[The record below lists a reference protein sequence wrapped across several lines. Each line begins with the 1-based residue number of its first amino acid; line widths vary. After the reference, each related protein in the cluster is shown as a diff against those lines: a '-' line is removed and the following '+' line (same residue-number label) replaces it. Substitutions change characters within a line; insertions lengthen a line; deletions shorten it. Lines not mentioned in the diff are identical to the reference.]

1 MARRIADL
9 LIKIGADSYEFQQK
23 ANQVE
28 KGLGQLEKKLTSIGK
43 SLSLKVTAPLTA
55 LGVVALQN
63 ADTQAKAETKVA
75 TALKSTGNQVGYNLD
90 QLKAYASELQS
101 KTIFGDETILNDVTT
116 RLLAFTNITG
126 DNFKRTQQMALDMST
141 ALEMDLGSAATML
154 GKALDDPIGKMSALS
169 RAGINFTD
177 EQKAMVKQLVETGD
191 TAKAQS
197 IMLDALEQKFGGQA
211 EAAAKV
217 GMGAL
222 KQLRNSWGDF
232 LEQIGNTL
240 TPFINKIAAFLQRI
254 VGMLQGM
261 SPTMQKVVV
270 VIGGIAAAIG
280 PLLIGISG
288 VIKLIPMLSA
298 GFSALLSPV
307 GIITA
312 AVLALAA
319 AFAYAKIKKQE
330 LINETA
336 ENSSL
341 EDLESQLADVRQQKE
356 DVKENTVKWRFVP
369 NFGGR
374 IAGGTMLKTYDLG
387 AYGKLQKQEELL
399 TAAIEVKNKKIQEE
413 QKIRAD
419 ANRMQEEAIE
429 QTKKMMEGIQTQ
441 NFTVETAT
449 GLIGTLQQQISEL
462 EKKKLVAQSPDE
474 LATIN
479 SQLETM
485 RENLSYL
492 QNITPE
498 KAARMRNR
506 GSEPKLAP
514 ITSAAIQMPQLEY
527 KMPDIQPVISKYQQQ
542 AREIFQTVRD
552 GIFGWADQTSEHLQ
566 NNFKGVY
573 DAVQNYTQS
582 LVDRGWK
589 FSEALDYVS
598 NQVATT
604 MKNFDQ
610 QVSQFLADSITA
622 AAEAIGQMLAGDLGF
637 GGLMTAI
644 LKQFASFLKNI
655 GSQLIEF
662 GVMVVA
668 FKSALKSVLAN
679 PWVAIGVG
687 AAMVAAAA
695 LMTALINKNAQ
706 KQVPAL
712 AGGGLAYGK
721 TYALVGDNANAGVD
735 PEVIAPLSRLQQM
748 LPAAGAPQNVNITL
762 GGELVAKG
770 RDLVYVLGKENFKT
784 AILGG

>member
-1 MARRIADL
+1 MSRRIADL

-28 KGLGQLEKKLTSIGK
+28 KGLGQLEKKLSSIGK

-63 ADTQAKAETKVA
+63 ADQQAKAETKVA

-126 DNFKRTQQMALDMST
+126 DNFKRTQQIVLDMST

-177 EQKAMVKQLVETGD
+177 EQKTMVKQLVETGE
-191 TAKAQS
+191 TAKAQT
-197 IMLDALEQKFGGQA
+197 IILDALEQKFGGQA

-222 KQLRNSWGDF
+222 KQLKNSWGDF
-232 LEQIGNTL
+232 LEQIGQTM
-240 TPFINKIAAFLQRI
+240 TPFINRIAAFLQRI
-254 VGMLQGM
+254 VTLLQGM
-261 SPTMQKVVV
+261 SPTMRKVLV
-270 VIGGIAAAIG
+270 VIAGVAAALG
-280 PLLIGISG
+280 PVMVGISG
-288 VIKLIPMLSA
+288 IIKLIPALSA
-298 GFSALLSPV
+298 GFTALLSPV

-341 EDLESQLADVRQQKE
+341 EELQSQLADVRGQME
-356 DVKENTVKWRFVP
+356 DVKNNTVKWRFIP
-369 NFGGR
+369 NYGGL
-374 IAGGTMLKTYDLG
+374 IAGGTVQKTYDLG
-387 AYGKLQKQEELL
+387 AYGKLRRQEELL
-399 TAAIEVKNKKIQEE
+399 SAAIEVKNKKLAEEAKIQ
-413 QKIRAD
+413 AD
-419 ANRMQEEAIE
+419 ATRMQEEAVE
-429 QTKKMMEGIQTQ
+429 QTRKMMEELQTQ

-449 GLIGTLQQQISEL
+449 GLIGTLQQQISDL
-462 EKKKLVAQSPDE
+462 EKKKLVAQTPEEIAD
-474 LATIN
+474 IN
-479 SQLETM
+479 SELSKL
-485 RENLSYL
+485 RENLEFM

-498 KAARMRNR
+498 QLVRMQNR
-506 GSEPKLAP
+506 GKEPKLEP
-514 ITSAAIQMPQLEY
+514 IKPLALAMPQLEY
-527 KMPDIQPVISKYQQQ
+527 KMPDIKPVISKYQQQ
-542 AREIFQTVRD
+542 AQEIFQTVRN
-552 GIFGWADQTSEHLQ
+552 GIFNWADSTSEHLQ
-566 NNFKGVY
+566 NNFKGIY
-573 DAVQNYTQS
+573 DSVQNYTQA

-598 NQVATT
+598 NQVAST
-604 MKNFDQ
+604 MKSFDQ
-610 QVSQFLADSITA
+610 QVSQFLAESITA

-655 GSQLIEF
+655 GAQLIEF
-662 GVMVVA
+662 GVMIVA

-706 KQVPAL
+706 KSVPAL

-721 TYALVGDNANAGVD
+721 TYAVIGDNANAAVD

-748 LPAAGAPQNVNITL
+748 LPASGGSQNLNITL
-762 GGELVAKG
+762 GGELTAKG

-784 AILGG
+784 SVLGG

>member
-1 MARRIADL
+1 
-9 LIKIGADSYEFQQK
+9 
-23 ANQVE
+23 
-28 KGLGQLEKKLTSIGK
+28 
-43 SLSLKVTAPLTA
+43 
-55 LGVVALQN
+55 
-63 ADTQAKAETKVA
+63 
-75 TALKSTGNQVGYNLD
+75 
-90 QLKAYASELQS
+90 
-101 KTIFGDETILNDVTT
+101 
-116 RLLAFTNITG
+116 
-126 DNFKRTQQMALDMST
+126 
-141 ALEMDLGSAATML
+141 MDLGSAATML

-177 EQKAMVKQLVETGD
+177 EQKTMVKQLVETGE
-191 TAKAQS
+191 TAKAQT
-197 IMLDALEQKFGGQA
+197 IILDALEQKFGGQA

-222 KQLRNSWGDF
+222 KQLKNSWGDF
-232 LEQIGNTL
+232 LEQIGQTM
-240 TPFINKIAAFLQRI
+240 TPFINRIAAFLQRI
-254 VGMLQGM
+254 VTLLQGM
-261 SPTMQKVVV
+261 SPTMRKVLV
-270 VIGGIAAAIG
+270 VIAGVAAALG
-280 PLLIGISG
+280 PVMVGISG
-288 VIKLIPMLSA
+288 IIKLIPALSA
-298 GFSALLSPV
+298 GFTALLSPV

-341 EDLESQLADVRQQKE
+341 EELQSQLADVRGQME
-356 DVKENTVKWRFVP
+356 DVKTNTVKWRFIP
-369 NFGGR
+369 NYGGL
-374 IAGGTMLKTYDLG
+374 IAGGTLQKTYDLG
-387 AYGKLQKQEELL
+387 AYGKLRRQEELL
-399 TAAIEVKNKKIQEE
+399 SAAIDVKNKKLAEEAKIQ
-413 QKIRAD
+413 AD
-419 ANRMQEEAIE
+419 ATRMQEEAVE
-429 QTKKMMEGIQTQ
+429 QTRKMMEELQTQ

-462 EKKKLVAQSPDE
+462 EKKKLVAQTPEEIAD
-474 LATIN
+474 IN
-479 SQLETM
+479 SELSKL
-485 RENLSYL
+485 RENLEFM

-498 KAARMRNR
+498 QLVRMQNR
-506 GSEPKLAP
+506 GKEPKLEP
-514 ITSAAIQMPQLEY
+514 IKPLALAMPQLEY
-527 KMPDIQPVISKYQQQ
+527 KMPDIKPVISKYQQQ
-542 AREIFQTVRD
+542 AQEIFQTVRN
-552 GIFGWADQTSEHLQ
+552 GIFNWADSTSEHLQ
-566 NNFKGVY
+566 ENFKGIY
-573 DAVQNYTQS
+573 DSVQNYTQA

-598 NQVATT
+598 NQVAST
-604 MKNFDQ
+604 MKSFDQ
-610 QVSQFLADSITA
+610 QVSQFLAESITA

-655 GSQLIEF
+655 GAQLIEF
-662 GVMVVA
+662 GVMIVA

-706 KQVPAL
+706 KSVPAL

-721 TYALVGDNANAGVD
+721 TYAVIGDNANAAVD

-748 LPAAGAPQNVNITL
+748 LPASGGAQNVKITL

-784 AILGG
+784 TVLGG

>member
-1 MARRIADL
+1 MSRRIADL

-28 KGLGQLEKKLTSIGK
+28 KGLGQLEKKLSSIGK
-43 SLSLKVTAPLTA
+43 SLSLRVTAPLTA

-63 ADTQAKAETKVA
+63 ADQQARAETKVA

-101 KTIFGDETILNDVTT
+101 KTIFGDETILYDVTT

-126 DNFKRTQQMALDMST
+126 DNFKRTQQIVLDMST

-177 EQKAMVKQLVETGD
+177 EQKTMVKQLVETGE
-191 TAKAQS
+191 TAKAQT
-197 IMLDALEQKFGGQA
+197 IILDALEQKFGGQA

-222 KQLRNSWGDF
+222 KQLKNSWGDF
-232 LEQIGNTL
+232 LEQIGQTM
-240 TPFINKIAAFLQRI
+240 TPFINRIAAFLQRI
-254 VGMLQGM
+254 VTLLQGM
-261 SPTMQKVVV
+261 SPTMRKVLV
-270 VIGGIAAAIG
+270 VIAGVAAALG
-280 PLLIGISG
+280 PVMVGISG
-288 VIKLIPMLSA
+288 IIKLIPALSA
-298 GFSALLSPV
+298 GFTALLSPV

-341 EDLESQLADVRQQKE
+341 EELQSQLADVRGQME
-356 DVKENTVKWRFVP
+356 DVKTNTVKWRFIP
-369 NFGGR
+369 NYGGL
-374 IAGGTMLKTYDLG
+374 IAGGTLQKTYDLG
-387 AYGKLQKQEELL
+387 AYGKLRRQEELL
-399 TAAIEVKNKKIQEE
+399 SAAIDVKNKKLAEEAKIQ
-413 QKIRAD
+413 AD
-419 ANRMQEEAIE
+419 ATRMQEEAVE
-429 QTKKMMEGIQTQ
+429 QTRKMMEELQTQ

-462 EKKKLVAQSPDE
+462 EKKKLVAQTPEEIAD
-474 LATIN
+474 IN
-479 SQLETM
+479 SELSKL
-485 RENLSYL
+485 RENLEFM

-498 KAARMRNR
+498 QLVRMQNR
-506 GSEPKLAP
+506 GKEPKLEP
-514 ITSAAIQMPQLEY
+514 IKPLALAMPQLEY
-527 KMPDIQPVISKYQQQ
+527 KMPDIKPVISKYQQQ
-542 AREIFQTVRD
+542 AQEIFQTVRN
-552 GIFGWADQTSEHLQ
+552 GIFNWADSTSEHLQ
-566 NNFKGVY
+566 ENFKGIY
-573 DAVQNYTQS
+573 DSVQNYTQA

-598 NQVATT
+598 NQVAST
-604 MKNFDQ
+604 MKSFDQ
-610 QVSQFLADSITA
+610 QVSQFLAESITA

-655 GSQLIEF
+655 GAQLIEF
-662 GVMVVA
+662 GVMIVA

-706 KQVPAL
+706 KSVPAL

-721 TYALVGDNANAGVD
+721 TYAVIGDNANAAVD

-748 LPAAGAPQNVNITL
+748 LPASGGAQNVKITL

-784 AILGG
+784 TVLGG

>member
-28 KGLGQLEKKLTSIGK
+28 KGLGQLEKKLSSIGK
-43 SLSLKVTAPLTA
+43 SLSLKVTAPLAA
-55 LGVVALQN
+55 LGTIALAN

-126 DNFKRTQQMALDMST
+126 DNFKRTQQVVLDMST

-177 EQKAMVKQLVETGD
+177 EQKTMVKQLVETGE
-191 TAKAQS
+191 TAKAQTV
-197 IMLDALEQKFGGQA
+197 ILDALEQKFGGQA

-222 KQLRNSWGDF
+222 KQLKNSWGDF
-232 LEQIGNTL
+232 LEQIGQTM
-240 TPFINKIAAFLQRI
+240 TPFINRIAAFLQRI
-254 VGMLQGM
+254 VTLLQGM
-261 SPTMQKVVV
+261 SPTMRKVLV
-270 VIGGIAAAIG
+270 VIAGVAAALG
-280 PLLIGISG
+280 PVMVGISG
-288 VIKLIPMLSA
+288 IIKLIPALSA
-298 GFSALLSPV
+298 GFTALLSPV

-336 ENSSL
+336 EGSSMEEL
-341 EDLESQLADVRQQKE
+341 QTQLADVRRQME
-356 DVKENTVKWRFVP
+356 DVKTNTVKWRFIP
-369 NFGGR
+369 NYGGL
-374 IAGGTMLKTYDLG
+374 IAGGTMQKTYDLG
-387 AYGKLQKQEELL
+387 AYGKLRRQEELL
-399 TAAIEVKNKKIQEE
+399 TAAIEVKNKKLQEE
-413 QKIRAD
+413 AQIQAD
-419 ANRMQEEAIE
+419 ATRMQEEAVR
-429 QTKKMMEGIQTQ
+429 QTRKMMEELQTQ

-449 GLIGTLQQQISEL
+449 GLIGTLQQQISDL
-462 EKKKLVAQSPDE
+462 EKKKLVAQTPEE

-479 SQLETM
+479 AQLVEM
-485 RENLSYL
+485 RDNLNFL
-492 QNITPE
+492 QNLTPE
-498 KAARMRNR
+498 QLTRIQTR
-506 GSEPKLAP
+506 GQQEKLTAP
-514 ITSAAIQMPQLEY
+514 AVTIPMPQLEY
-527 KMPDIQPVISKYQQQ
+527 KMPDIKPVISKYQQQ
-542 AREIFQTVRD
+542 AQEIFQTVRN
-552 GIFGWADQTSEHLQ
+552 GIFNWADSTSEHLQ
-566 NNFKGVY
+566 NNFKGIY
-573 DAVQNYTQS
+573 DSVQNYTQA

-598 NQVATT
+598 NQVAST
-604 MKNFDQ
+604 MKSFDQ
-610 QVSQFLADSITA
+610 QVSQFLAESITA

-655 GSQLIEF
+655 GAQLIEF
-662 GVMVVA
+662 GVMIVA

-706 KQVPAL
+706 KSVPAL

-721 TYALVGDNANAGVD
+721 TYAVIGDNANAAVD

-748 LPAAGAPQNVNITL
+748 LPASGGAQNVNITL

-784 AILGG
+784 TVLGG

>member
-1 MARRIADL
+1 MSRRIADL

-23 ANQVE
+23 ATQVE
-28 KGLGQLEKKLTSIGK
+28 KGLGQLEKKLSSIGK

-63 ADTQAKAETKVA
+63 ADQQAKAETKVA

-126 DNFKRTQQMALDMST
+126 DNFKRTQQIVLDMST

-177 EQKAMVKQLVETGD
+177 EQKTMVKQLVETGE
-191 TAKAQS
+191 TAKAQTV
-197 IMLDALEQKFGGQA
+197 ILDALEQKFGGQA

-222 KQLRNSWGDF
+222 KQLKNSWGDF
-232 LEQIGNTL
+232 LEQIGQTM
-240 TPFINKIAAFLQRI
+240 TPFINRIAGFLQRI
-254 VGMLQGM
+254 VTLLQGM
-261 SPTMQKVVV
+261 SPTMRKVLV
-270 VIGGIAAAIG
+270 VIAGVAAALG
-280 PLLIGISG
+280 PVMVGISG
-288 VIKLIPMLSA
+288 IIKLIPALSA
-298 GFSALLSPV
+298 GFTALLSPV

-341 EDLESQLADVRQQKE
+341 EELQSQLADVRGQME
-356 DVKENTVKWRFVP
+356 DVKNNTVKWRFIP
-369 NFGGR
+369 NYGGL
-374 IAGGTMLKTYDLG
+374 IAGGTLQKTYDLG
-387 AYGKLQKQEELL
+387 AYGKLRRQEELL
-399 TAAIEVKNKKIQEE
+399 TAAIDVKNKKLAEEAKIQ
-413 QKIRAD
+413 AD
-419 ANRMQEEAIE
+419 ATRMQEEAVE
-429 QTKKMMEGIQTQ
+429 QTRKMMEELQTQ
-441 NFTVETAT
+441 NFTVEKAT
-449 GLIGTLQQQISEL
+449 GLIGTLQQQISDL
-462 EKKKLVAQSPDE
+462 EKKKLVAQTPEEIAD
-474 LATIN
+474 IN
-479 SQLETM
+479 SELTKL
-485 RENLSYL
+485 RENLEFM

-498 KAARMRNR
+498 QLVRMQNR
-506 GSEPKLAP
+506 GKEPKLEP
-514 ITSAAIQMPQLEY
+514 IKPMTLAMPQLEY
-527 KMPDIQPVISKYQQQ
+527 KMPDIKPVISKYQQQ
-542 AREIFQTVRD
+542 AQEIFQTVRN
-552 GIFGWADQTSEHLQ
+552 GIFDWADSTSEHLQ
-566 NNFKGVY
+566 NNFKGIY
-573 DAVQNYTQS
+573 DSVQNYTQS

-589 FSEALDYVS
+589 FSEALEYVS
-598 NQVATT
+598 NQVAST
-604 MKNFDQ
+604 MKSFDQ
-610 QVSQFLADSITA
+610 QVSQFLAESITA

-637 GGLMTAI
+637 GGLMQAI

-655 GSQLIEF
+655 GAQLIEF
-662 GVMVVA
+662 GVMIVA

-706 KQVPAL
+706 KSVPAL

-721 TYALVGDNANAGVD
+721 TYAVIGDNANASVD

-748 LPAAGAPQNVNITL
+748 LPAAGAAQNVNITL

-784 AILGG
+784 AVLGG

>member
-1 MARRIADL
+1 MSRRIADL

-28 KGLGQLEKKLTSIGK
+28 KGLGQLEKKLSSIGK

-126 DNFKRTQQMALDMST
+126 ENFKRTQQIVLDMST

-177 EQKAMVKQLVETGD
+177 EQKTMVKQLVETGE
-191 TAKAQS
+191 TAKAQT
-197 IMLDALEQKFGGQA
+197 IILDALEQKFGGQA

-222 KQLRNSWGDF
+222 KQLKNSWGDF
-232 LEQIGNTL
+232 LEQIGQTM
-240 TPFINKIAAFLQRI
+240 TPFINRIAGFLQRI
-254 VGMLQGM
+254 VTLLQGM
-261 SPTMQKVVV
+261 SPTMRKVLV
-270 VIGGIAAAIG
+270 VIAGVAAALG
-280 PLLIGISG
+280 PVMVGISG
-288 VIKLIPMLSA
+288 IIKLIPALSA
-298 GFSALLSPV
+298 GFTALLSPV

-341 EDLESQLADVRQQKE
+341 EELQSQLADVRSQME
-356 DVKENTVKWRFVP
+356 DVKTNTVKWRFIP
-369 NFGGR
+369 NYGGL
-374 IAGGTMLKTYDLG
+374 IAGGTLQKTYDLG
-387 AYGKLQKQEELL
+387 AYGKLRRQEELL
-399 TAAIEVKNKKIQEE
+399 AAAIEVKNKKLAEEAKIQ
-413 QKIRAD
+413 AD
-419 ANRMQEEAIE
+419 ATRMQEEAVE
-429 QTKKMMEGIQTQ
+429 QTRKMMEELQMQ

-449 GLIGTLQQQISEL
+449 GLIGTLQQQISDL
-462 EKKKLVAQSPDE
+462 EKKKLVAQTPEEIAD
-474 LATIN
+474 IN
-479 SQLETM
+479 SELTKL
-485 RENLSYL
+485 RENLEFM

-498 KAARMRNR
+498 QLVRMQNR
-506 GSEPKLAP
+506 GKEPKLEP
-514 ITSAAIQMPQLEY
+514 IKPLALAMPQLEY
-527 KMPDIQPVISKYQQQ
+527 KMPDIKPVISKYQQQ
-542 AREIFQTVRD
+542 AQEIFQTVRN
-552 GIFGWADQTSEHLQ
+552 GIFNWADSTSEHLQ
-566 NNFKGVY
+566 NNFKGIY
-573 DAVQNYTQS
+573 DSVQNYTQA

-598 NQVATT
+598 NQVAST
-604 MKNFDQ
+604 MKSFDQ
-610 QVSQFLADSITA
+610 QVSQFLAESITA

-655 GSQLIEF
+655 GAQLIEF
-662 GVMVVA
+662 GVMIVA

-706 KQVPAL
+706 KSVPAL

-721 TYALVGDNANAGVD
+721 TYAVIGDNANAAVD

-748 LPAAGAPQNVNITL
+748 LPASGGAQNVNITL

-784 AILGG
+784 SVLGG

>member
-1 MARRIADL
+1 MSRRIADL

-28 KGLGQLEKKLTSIGK
+28 KGLGQLEKKLSSIGK

-63 ADTQAKAETKVA
+63 ADQQAKAETKVA

-126 DNFKRTQQMALDMST
+126 DNFKRTQQIVLDMST

-177 EQKAMVKQLVETGD
+177 EQKTMVKQLVETGE
-191 TAKAQS
+191 TAKAQT
-197 IMLDALEQKFGGQA
+197 IILDALEQKFGGQA

-222 KQLRNSWGDF
+222 KQLKNSWGDF
-232 LEQIGNTL
+232 LEQIGQTM
-240 TPFINKIAAFLQRI
+240 TPFINRIAAFLQRI
-254 VGMLQGM
+254 VTLLQGM
-261 SPTMQKVVV
+261 SPTMRKVLV
-270 VIGGIAAAIG
+270 VIAGVAAALG
-280 PLLIGISG
+280 PVMVGISG
-288 VIKLIPMLSA
+288 IIKLIPALSA
-298 GFSALLSPV
+298 GFTALLSPV

-341 EDLESQLADVRQQKE
+341 EELQSQLADVRGQME
-356 DVKENTVKWRFVP
+356 DVKTNTVKWRFIP
-369 NFGGR
+369 NYGGL
-374 IAGGTMLKTYDLG
+374 IAGGTVQKTYDLG
-387 AYGKLQKQEELL
+387 AYGKLRRQEELL
-399 TAAIEVKNKKIQEE
+399 SAAIEVKNKKLAEEAKIQ
-413 QKIRAD
+413 AD
-419 ANRMQEEAIE
+419 ATRMQEEAVE
-429 QTKKMMEGIQTQ
+429 QTRKMMEELQTQ
-441 NFTVETAT
+441 NFTVEKAT
-449 GLIGTLQQQISEL
+449 GLIGTLQQQISDL
-462 EKKKLVAQSPDE
+462 EKKKLVAQTPEEIAD
-474 LATIN
+474 IN
-479 SQLETM
+479 SELTKL
-485 RENLSYL
+485 RENLEFM

-498 KAARMRNR
+498 QLVRMQNR
-506 GSEPKLAP
+506 GKEPKLEP
-514 ITSAAIQMPQLEY
+514 IKPLALAMPQLEY
-527 KMPDIQPVISKYQQQ
+527 KMPDIKPVISKYQQQ
-542 AREIFQTVRD
+542 AQEIFQTVRN
-552 GIFGWADQTSEHLQ
+552 GIFNWADSTSEHLQ
-566 NNFKGVY
+566 NNFKGIY
-573 DAVQNYTQS
+573 DSVQNYTQA

-598 NQVATT
+598 NQVAST
-604 MKNFDQ
+604 MKSFDQ
-610 QVSQFLADSITA
+610 QVSQFLAESITA

-655 GSQLIEF
+655 GAQLIEF
-662 GVMVVA
+662 GVMIVA

-706 KQVPAL
+706 KSVPAL

-721 TYALVGDNANAGVD
+721 TYAVIGDNANAAVD

-748 LPAAGAPQNVNITL
+748 LPASGGAQNVNITL

-784 AILGG
+784 TVLGG

>member
-63 ADTQAKAETKVA
+63 ADTQARAETKVA

-222 KQLRNSWGDF
+222 KQLKNSWGDF

-341 EDLESQLADVRQQKE
+341 EDLQSQLADVRQQKE

-374 IAGGTMLKTYDLG
+374 IAGGTMHKTYDLG

-498 KAARMRNR
+498 QAARMRNR

>member
-63 ADTQAKAETKVA
+63 ADTQARAETKVA

-177 EQKAMVKQLVETGD
+177 EQKTMVKQLVETGE
-191 TAKAQS
+191 TAKAQT
-197 IMLDALEQKFGGQA
+197 IILDALEQKFGGQA
-211 EAAAKV
+211 EASAKV

-222 KQLRNSWGDF
+222 KQLKNSWGDF
-232 LEQIGNTL
+232 LEQIGQTM
-240 TPFINKIAAFLQRI
+240 TPFINRIAGFLQRI
-254 VGMLQGM
+254 VTLLQGM
-261 SPTMQKVVV
+261 SPTMRKVLV
-270 VIGGIAAAIG
+270 VIAGVAAALG
-280 PLLIGISG
+280 PVMVGISG
-288 VIKLIPMLSA
+288 IIKLIPALSA
-298 GFSALLSPV
+298 GFTALLSPV

-341 EDLESQLADVRQQKE
+341 EELQSQLADVRGQME
-356 DVKENTVKWRFVP
+356 DVKNNTVKWRFIP
-369 NFGGR
+369 NYGGL
-374 IAGGTMLKTYDLG
+374 IAGGTVQKTYDLG
-387 AYGKLQKQEELL
+387 AYGKLRRQEELL
-399 TAAIEVKNKKIQEE
+399 SAAIEVKNKKLAEEAKIQ
-413 QKIRAD
+413 AD
-419 ANRMQEEAIE
+419 ATRMQEEAVE
-429 QTKKMMEGIQTQ
+429 QTRKMMEELQTQ
-441 NFTVETAT
+441 NFTVEKAT
-449 GLIGTLQQQISEL
+449 GLIGTLQQQISDL
-462 EKKKLVAQSPDE
+462 EKKKLVAQTPEEIAD
-474 LATIN
+474 IN
-479 SQLETM
+479 SELSKL
-485 RENLSYL
+485 RENLEFM

-498 KAARMRNR
+498 QLVRMQNR
-506 GSEPKLAP
+506 GKEPKLEP
-514 ITSAAIQMPQLEY
+514 IKPMTLAMPQLEY
-527 KMPDIQPVISKYQQQ
+527 KMPDIKPVISKYQQQ
-542 AREIFQTVRD
+542 AQEIFQTVRN
-552 GIFGWADQTSEHLQ
+552 GIFNWADSTSEHLQ
-566 NNFKGVY
+566 NNFKGIY
-573 DAVQNYTQS
+573 DSVQNYTQA

-598 NQVATT
+598 NQVAST
-604 MKNFDQ
+604 MKSFDQ
-610 QVSQFLADSITA
+610 QVSQFLAESITA

-655 GSQLIEF
+655 GAQLIEF
-662 GVMVVA
+662 GVMIVA

-706 KQVPAL
+706 KSVPAL

-721 TYALVGDNANAGVD
+721 TYAVIGDNANAAVD

-748 LPAAGAPQNVNITL
+748 LPASGGAQNVNITL

-784 AILGG
+784 SVLGG

>member
-28 KGLGQLEKKLTSIGK
+28 KGLGQLEKRLSSIGK

-63 ADTQAKAETKVA
+63 ADTQARAETKVA

-341 EDLESQLADVRQQKE
+341 EDLQSQLADVRQQKE

-399 TAAIEVKNKKIQEE
+399 TAAIEVKNKKLQEE
-413 QKIRAD
+413 AKVQAD
-419 ANRMQEEAIE
+419 ATRMQEEAIE

-498 KAARMRNR
+498 QAARMRNR
-506 GSEPKLAP
+506 GNEPKLAP

>member
-1 MARRIADL
+1 MSRRIADL

-23 ANQVE
+23 ASQVE
-28 KGLGQLEKKLTSIGK
+28 KGLGQLEKKLSSIGK
-43 SLSLKVTAPLTA
+43 SLSLKVTAPLSA
-55 LGVVALQN
+55 LGVVALAN
-63 ADTQAKAETKVA
+63 ADTQAKAEAKVA

-90 QLKAYASELQS
+90 QLKAYASEIQG

-126 DNFKRTQQMALDMST
+126 ENFKRTQQVVLDMST

-154 GKALDDPIGKMSALS
+154 GKALDDPIGKISALS

-177 EQKAMVKQLVETGD
+177 EQKKVVKQLVETGD
-191 TAKAQS
+191 TAKAQTV
-197 IMLDALEQKFGGQA
+197 ILDALEQKFGGQA

-222 KQLRNSWGDF
+222 KQLKNSWGDF
-232 LEQIGNTL
+232 LEQIGRTM

-254 VGMLQGM
+254 VSMLQGM
-261 SPTMQKVVV
+261 SPTMQKVIV

-280 PLLIGISG
+280 PLLAGISG

-298 GFSALLSPV
+298 GFTALLSPV

-341 EDLESQLADVRQQKE
+341 EELQSQLADVRQQKA
-356 DVKENTVKWRFVP
+356 DVQENTVKWRFVP

-374 IAGGTMLKTYDLG
+374 IAGGTVMKTYDLG
-387 AYGKLQKQEELL
+387 AYGKLQRQEELL
-399 TAAIEVKNKKIQEE
+399 TAAIEVKNKKLQEE
-413 QKIRAD
+413 QRIQAD
-419 ANRMQEEAIE
+419 AIRMQEEAVQ
-429 QTKKMMEGIQTQ
+429 QTRAMMEELQQQ

-462 EKKKLVAQSPDE
+462 EKKKLVAQSPEEIAQINTE
-474 LATIN
+474 LE
-479 SQLETM
+479 SLK
-485 RENLSYL
+485 ENLSFL

-498 KAARMRNR
+498 QLVRMQNR
-506 GSEPKLAP
+506 GSEPKLEP
-514 ITSAAIQMPQLEY
+514 IKAMAIQMPQLEY
-527 KMPDIQPVISKYQQQ
+527 KMPDIKPVISKYQQQ
-542 AREIFQTVRD
+542 AKEIFTSVRS
-552 GIFGWADQTSEHLQ
+552 GIFDWADDTSEHLQ
-566 NNFKGVY
+566 ENFKGVY
-573 DAVQNYTQS
+573 DSVQNYTQA

-598 NQVATT
+598 NQVAST
-604 MKNFDQ
+604 MKSFDQ
-610 QVSQFLADSITA
+610 QVSQFLAESITA

-655 GSQLIEF
+655 GAQLIEF
-662 GVMVVA
+662 GVMIVA

-706 KQVPAL
+706 SSVPAL
-712 AGGGLAYGK
+712 ASGGLAYGK
-721 TYALVGDNANAGVD
+721 TYAIIGDNANASVD
-735 PEVIAPLSRLQQM
+735 PEVVAPLSRLQQM
-748 LPAAGAPQNVNITL
+748 LPASGGTQNVNITL
-762 GGELVAKG
+762 GGELTAKG

-784 AILGG
+784 SILGG

>member
-28 KGLGQLEKKLTSIGK
+28 KGLGQLEKRLSSIGK

-63 ADTQAKAETKVA
+63 ADTQARAETKVA

-341 EDLESQLADVRQQKE
+341 EDLQSQLADVRQQKE

-399 TAAIEVKNKKIQEE
+399 TAAIEVKNKKLQEE
-413 QKIRAD
+413 AKVQAD
-419 ANRMQEEAIE
+419 ATRMQEEAIE

-462 EKKKLVAQSPDE
+462 EKKKLVAQSPEE

-479 SQLETM
+479 SELETM

-498 KAARMRNR
+498 QAARMRNR
-506 GSEPKLAP
+506 DNEPKLAP

-598 NQVATT
+598 NQVAST

-735 PEVIAPLSRLQQM
+735 PEVIAPLSRLQKM
-748 LPAAGAPQNVNITL
+748 LPAVGAPQNVNITL

-784 AILGG
+784 SVLGG

>member
-1 MARRIADL
+1 MSRRIADL

-23 ANQVE
+23 ATQVE
-28 KGLGQLEKKLTSIGK
+28 KGLGQLEKKLSSIGK

-55 LGVVALQN
+55 LGVVALSN
-63 ADTQAKAETKVA
+63 ADQQARAETKVA

-126 DNFKRTQQMALDMST
+126 DNFKRTQQIVLDMST

-169 RAGINFTD
+169 RAGVNFTD
-177 EQKAMVKQLVETGD
+177 EQKAMVKQLVETGE
-191 TAKAQS
+191 TAKAQTV
-197 IMLDALEQKFGGQA
+197 ILDALEQKFGGQA

-222 KQLRNSWGDF
+222 KQLKNSWGDF
-232 LEQIGNTL
+232 LEQIGQTM
-240 TPFINKIAAFLQRI
+240 TPFINKIAAFLGRI
-254 VGMLQGM
+254 VSMLKGM
-261 SPTMQKVVV
+261 SPTMQKVIV
-270 VIGGIAAAIG
+270 VIGGVAAAIG
-280 PLLIGISG
+280 PVLIGISG
-288 VIKLIPMLSA
+288 VLKLIPALSA
-298 GFSALLSPV
+298 GFTALMSPV
-307 GIITA
+307 GLITA

-330 LINETA
+330 LINTTA

-341 EDLESQLADVRQQKE
+341 EELQQQLADTRSQME
-356 DVKENTVKWRFVP
+356 DVKNNTVKWRFIP
-369 NFGGR
+369 NYGGLV
-374 IAGGTMLKTYDLG
+374 AGGTLQKTYDLG
-387 AYGKLQKQEELL
+387 AYGKLRKQEELL
-399 TAAIEVKNKKIQEE
+399 TAAIEVKNKKLAEEAKIQ
-413 QKIRAD
+413 AD
-419 ANRMQEEAIE
+419 ANRMQEEAVA
-429 QTKKMMEGIQTQ
+429 QTRAMMEELQNQ
-441 NFTVETAT
+441 NFTVQEAF
-449 GLIGTLQQQISEL
+449 GLIADLQKQISDL
-462 EKKKLVAQSPDE
+462 EKKKLVAQTPEEIAD
-474 LATIN
+474 IN
-479 SQLETM
+479 SELSKL
-485 RENLSYL
+485 RENLEFM

-498 KAARMRNR
+498 QLVRMQNR
-506 GSEPKLAP
+506 GKEPKLEP
-514 ITSAAIQMPQLEY
+514 IKPTALAMPQLEY
-527 KMPDIQPVISKYQQQ
+527 KMPDIKPVISKYQQQ
-542 AREIFQTVRD
+542 AQEIFQTVRN
-552 GIFGWADQTSEHLQ
+552 GIFDWADSTSEHLQ
-566 NNFKGVY
+566 NNFKGIY
-573 DAVQNYTQS
+573 DSVQNYTQS

-589 FSEALDYVS
+589 FSEALEYVS
-598 NQVATT
+598 NQVAST
-604 MKNFDQ
+604 MKSFDQ
-610 QVSQFLADSITA
+610 QVSQFLAESITA

-637 GGLMTAI
+637 GGLMQAI

-655 GSQLIEF
+655 GAQLIEF
-662 GVMVVA
+662 GVMIVA

-706 KQVPAL
+706 KSVPAL

-721 TYALVGDNANAGVD
+721 TYAVIGDNANASVD

-748 LPAAGAPQNVNITL
+748 LPAAGAAQNVNITL

-784 AILGG
+784 AVLGG

>member
-1 MARRIADL
+1 MSRRIADL

-28 KGLGQLEKKLTSIGK
+28 KGLGQLEKRLSSIGK

-141 ALEMDLGSAATML
+141 ALEMDLGSAAPML

-191 TAKAQS
+191 TAKAQGV
-197 IMLDALEQKFGGQA
+197 ILDALEQKFGGQA

-222 KQLRNSWGDF
+222 KQLKNSWGDF

-240 TPFINKIAAFLQRI
+240 TPFINKIAAFLGRI
-254 VGMLQGM
+254 VSMLQGM
-261 SPTMQKVVV
+261 SPTMQKVIV

-330 LINETA
+330 LTNETA

-341 EDLESQLADVRQQKE
+341 EDLQTQLAETRRQME
-356 DVKENTVKWRFVP
+356 DVKTNTVKWRFIP
-369 NFGGR
+369 NMGGM
-374 IAGGTMLKTYDLG
+374 IAGGTMLKTYDIG

-399 TAAIEVKNKKIQEE
+399 SAAIEVKNKKLQEE
-413 QKIRAD
+413 ARIQAD
-419 ANRMQEEAIE
+419 ATRMQEEAVE
-429 QTKKMMEGIQTQ
+429 QTRKMMEELQNQ
-441 NFTVETAT
+441 NFSVETAT
-449 GLIGTLQQQISEL
+449 GLIGTLQQQISDL
-462 EKKKLVAQSPDE
+462 EKKKLVAQSPEE

-479 SQLETM
+479 AQLEEM

-498 KAARMRNR
+498 QAARMKNR
-506 GSEPKLAP
+506 GNEPTLAP
-514 ITSAAIQMPQLEY
+514 IKPMAIPMPQLEY

-542 AREIFQTVRD
+542 AKEIFTSVRK
-552 GIFGWADQTSEHLQ
+552 GIFDWADDTSEHLQ
-566 NNFKGVY
+566 DNFKGVY

-582 LVDRGWK
+582 LVERGWK

-598 NQVATT
+598 NQVAST

-610 QVSQFLADSITA
+610 QVSQFLAESITA

-655 GSQLIEF
+655 GAQLIEF

-706 KQVPAL
+706 AQVPAL

-721 TYALVGDNANAGVD
+721 TYAVVGDNPNAGVD

-748 LPAAGAPQNVNITL
+748 LPAAGAAQNVNITL
-762 GGELVAKG
+762 GGELTAKG

-784 AILGG
+784 SILGG

>member
-1 MARRIADL
+1 MSRRIADL

-23 ANQVE
+23 ATQVE
-28 KGLGQLEKKLTSIGK
+28 KGLGQLEKKLSSIGK

-63 ADTQAKAETKVA
+63 ADQQARAETKVA

-126 DNFKRTQQMALDMST
+126 DNFKRTQQIVLDMST

-169 RAGINFTD
+169 RAGVNFTD
-177 EQKAMVKQLVETGD
+177 EQKTMVKQLVETGE
-191 TAKAQS
+191 TAKAQTV
-197 IMLDALEQKFGGQA
+197 ILDALEQKFGGQA

-222 KQLRNSWGDF
+222 KQLKNSWGDF
-232 LEQIGNTL
+232 LEQIGQTM
-240 TPFINKIAAFLQRI
+240 TPFINKIAAFLGRI
-254 VGMLQGM
+254 VSMLKGM
-261 SPTMQKVVV
+261 SPTMQKVIV
-270 VIGGIAAAIG
+270 VIGGVAAAIG
-280 PLLIGISG
+280 PVLIGISG
-288 VIKLIPMLSA
+288 VLKLIPALSA
-298 GFSALLSPV
+298 GFTALMSPV
-307 GIITA
+307 GLITA

-330 LINETA
+330 LINTTA

-341 EDLESQLADVRQQKE
+341 EELQQQLADTRSQME
-356 DVKENTVKWRFVP
+356 DVKTNTVKWRFIP
-369 NFGGR
+369 NYGGLV
-374 IAGGTMLKTYDLG
+374 AGGTLQKTYDLG
-387 AYGKLQKQEELL
+387 AYGKLRRQEELL
-399 TAAIEVKNKKIQEE
+399 TAAIEVKNKKLAEEARIQ
-413 QKIRAD
+413 AD
-419 ANRMQEEAIE
+419 ANRMQEEAVA
-429 QTKKMMEGIQTQ
+429 QTRAMMEELQNQ
-441 NFTVETAT
+441 NFTVQEAS
-449 GLIGTLQQQISEL
+449 GLIADLQKQISDL
-462 EKKKLVAQSPDE
+462 EKKKLVAQTPEEIAD
-474 LATIN
+474 IN
-479 SQLETM
+479 SELSKL
-485 RENLSYL
+485 RENLEFM

-498 KAARMRNR
+498 QLVRMQNR
-506 GSEPKLAP
+506 GKEPKLEP
-514 ITSAAIQMPQLEY
+514 IKPTALAMPQLEY
-527 KMPDIQPVISKYQQQ
+527 KMPDIKPVISKYQQQ
-542 AREIFQTVRD
+542 AQEIFQTVRN
-552 GIFGWADQTSEHLQ
+552 GIFDWADSTSEHLQ
-566 NNFKGVY
+566 NNFKGIY
-573 DAVQNYTQS
+573 DSVQNYTQS

-589 FSEALDYVS
+589 FSEALEYVS
-598 NQVATT
+598 NQVAST
-604 MKNFDQ
+604 MKSFDQ
-610 QVSQFLADSITA
+610 QVSQFLAESITA

-637 GGLMTAI
+637 GGLMQAI

-655 GSQLIEF
+655 GAQLIEF
-662 GVMVVA
+662 GVMIVA

-706 KQVPAL
+706 KSVPAL

-721 TYALVGDNANAGVD
+721 TYAVIGDNANASVD

-748 LPAAGAPQNVNITL
+748 LPAAGAAQNVNITL

-784 AILGG
+784 AVLGG

>member
-1 MARRIADL
+1 MSRRIADL

-28 KGLGQLEKKLTSIGK
+28 KGLGQLEKRLSSIGK

-191 TAKAQS
+191 TAKAQGV
-197 IMLDALEQKFGGQA
+197 ILDALEQKFGGQA

-222 KQLRNSWGDF
+222 KQLKNSWGDF

-240 TPFINKIAAFLQRI
+240 TPFINKIAAFLGRI
-254 VGMLQGM
+254 VSMLQGM
-261 SPTMQKVVV
+261 SPTMQKVIV

-341 EDLESQLADVRQQKE
+341 EELQTQLADVRKQKA
-356 DVKENTVKWRFVP
+356 DVQENTVKWRFVP
-369 NFGGR
+369 NYGGL
-374 IAGGTMLKTYDLG
+374 IAGGTVMKTYDLG
-387 AYGKLQKQEELL
+387 AYGKLQRQEELL
-399 TAAIEVKNKKIQEE
+399 TAAIEVKNKKLQEE
-413 QKIRAD
+413 ARIQAD
-419 ANRMQEEAIE
+419 ATRMQEEAVE
-429 QTKKMMEGIQTQ
+429 QTRKMMEGLQNQ
-441 NFTVETAT
+441 NFSVETAT
-449 GLIGTLQQQISEL
+449 GLIGTLQQQISDL
-462 EKKKLVAQSPDE
+462 EKK

-479 SQLETM
+479 AQLEEM
-485 RENLSYL
+485 RENLSFL

-498 KAARMRNR
+498 QAARMKNR
-506 GSEPKLAP
+506 GNEPTLAP
-514 ITSAAIQMPQLEY
+514 IKPMAIPMPQLEY

-542 AREIFQTVRD
+542 AKEIFTSVRN
-552 GIFGWADQTSEHLQ
+552 GIFDWADDTSEHLQ
-566 NNFKGVY
+566 DNFKGVY

-582 LVDRGWK
+582 LVERGWK

-598 NQVATT
+598 NQVAST

-610 QVSQFLADSITA
+610 QVSQFLAESITA

-655 GSQLIEF
+655 GAQLIEF

-706 KQVPAL
+706 AQVPAL

-721 TYALVGDNANAGVD
+721 TYAVVGDNPNAGVD

-748 LPAAGAPQNVNITL
+748 LPAAGAAQNVNITL
-762 GGELVAKG
+762 GGELTAKG

-784 AILGG
+784 SILGG

>member
-63 ADTQAKAETKVA
+63 ADTQARAETKVA

-341 EDLESQLADVRQQKE
+341 EDLQSQLADVRQQKE

-498 KAARMRNR
+498 QADRMRNR

-566 NNFKGVY
+566 NNFKGIY

-735 PEVIAPLSRLQQM
+735 PEVIAPLSRLQQI

>member
-28 KGLGQLEKKLTSIGK
+28 KGLGQLEKKLSSIGK
-43 SLSLKVTAPLTA
+43 SLSLKLTAPLAA
-55 LGVVALQN
+55 LGTMALMN
-63 ADTQAKAETKVA
+63 ADTQAKAEAKVA
-75 TALKSTGNQVGYNLD
+75 TALKATGNQVGYNLD
-90 QLKAYASELQS
+90 QLKAYASELQR

-126 DNFKRTQQMALDMST
+126 ENFKRTQQAVLDMST

-154 GKALDDPIGKMSALS
+154 GKAMDDPIGKINSLS
-169 RAGINFTD
+169 RAGVNFTD
-177 EQKAMVKQLVETGD
+177 DQKALVKQLVETGD
-191 TAKAQS
+191 TAKAQTV
-197 IMLDALEQKFGGQA
+197 ILDALEQKFGGQA

-222 KQLRNSWGDF
+222 KQLKNSWGDF
-232 LEQIGNTL
+232 LEQIGQTM

-254 VGMLQGM
+254 VSLLQGM
-261 SPTMQKVVV
+261 SPTMQKVIV
-270 VIGGIAAAIG
+270 VIGGVAAALG
-280 PLLIGISG
+280 PVLVGISG

-298 GFSALLSPV
+298 GFTALLSPV

-336 ENSSL
+336 EGSTMDEL
-341 EDLESQLADVRQQKE
+341 QSQLADVQRQKE
-356 DVKENTVKWRFVP
+356 EVKTNTVKWRFIP
-369 NFGGR
+369 NYGGLV
-374 IAGGTMLKTYDLG
+374 AGGTFQKTYDLG
-387 AYGKLQKQEELL
+387 AYGKLQRQEELL
-399 TAAIEVKNKKIQEE
+399 AAAIEVKNKKLQEE
-413 QKIRAD
+413 QKIQAD
-419 ANRMQEEAIE
+419 ATRMQEEAVA
-429 QTKKMMEGIQTQ
+429 QTKAMMEELTQ
-441 NFTVETAT
+441 QNYTVEKAT

-462 EKKKLVAQSPDE
+462 EQKKLVSQSPE
-474 LATIN
+474 EIARIN
-479 SQLETM
+479 TELETLKD
-485 RENLSYL
+485 NLGFL
-492 QNITPE
+492 QHLTPE
-498 KAARMRNR
+498 QLTRIQSR
-506 GSEPKLAP
+506 GQQEKLAAP
-514 ITSAAIQMPQLEY
+514 SVAIAMPQLEY
-527 KMPDIQPVISKYQQQ
+527 KMPDIKPIVSKYQQQ
-542 AREIFQTVRD
+542 AQEIFQTVRN
-552 GIFGWADQTSEHLQ
+552 GIFGWADETSEYLQ
-566 NNFKGVY
+566 QNFKDVY
-573 DAVQNYTQS
+573 DSVQNYTQA
-582 LVDRGWK
+582 LVARGWK

-598 NQVATT
+598 AQVERT
-604 MKNFDQ
+604 MKSFDQ

-655 GSQLIEF
+655 GAQLIEF
-662 GVMVVA
+662 GVMIVA

-706 KQVPAL
+706 AQVPAL

-721 TYALVGDNANAGVD
+721 TYAVIGDNANASVD

-748 LPAAGAPQNVNITL
+748 LPVSGGMQNLNITL
-762 GGELVAKG
+762 GGELTAKG

-784 AILGG
+784 SVLGG

>member
-1 MARRIADL
+1 MSRRIADL

-28 KGLGQLEKKLTSIGK
+28 KGLGQLEKKLSSIGK

-63 ADTQAKAETKVA
+63 ADQQAKAETKVA

-126 DNFKRTQQMALDMST
+126 DNFKRTQQVVLDMST

-177 EQKAMVKQLVETGD
+177 EQKTMVKQLVETGE
-191 TAKAQS
+191 TAKAQT
-197 IMLDALEQKFGGQA
+197 IILDALEQKFGGQA

-222 KQLRNSWGDF
+222 KQLKNSWGDF
-232 LEQIGNTL
+232 LEQIGQTM
-240 TPFINKIAAFLQRI
+240 TPFINRIAGFLQRI
-254 VGMLQGM
+254 VTLLQGM
-261 SPTMQKVVV
+261 SPTMRKVLV
-270 VIGGIAAAIG
+270 VIAGVAAALG
-280 PLLIGISG
+280 PVMVGISG
-288 VIKLIPMLSA
+288 IIKLIPALSA
-298 GFSALLSPV
+298 GFTALLSPV

-341 EDLESQLADVRQQKE
+341 EELQSQLADVRGQME
-356 DVKENTVKWRFVP
+356 DVKNNTVKWRFIP
-369 NFGGR
+369 NYGGL
-374 IAGGTMLKTYDLG
+374 IAGGTVQKTYDLG
-387 AYGKLQKQEELL
+387 AYGKLRRQEELL
-399 TAAIEVKNKKIQEE
+399 SAAIEVKNKKLAEEAKIQ
-413 QKIRAD
+413 AD
-419 ANRMQEEAIE
+419 ATRMQEEAVE
-429 QTKKMMEGIQTQ
+429 QTRKMMEELQTQ
-441 NFTVETAT
+441 NFTVEKAT
-449 GLIGTLQQQISEL
+449 GLIGTLQQQISDL
-462 EKKKLVAQSPDE
+462 EKKKLVAQTPEEIAD
-474 LATIN
+474 IN
-479 SQLETM
+479 SELTKL
-485 RENLSYL
+485 RENLEFM

-498 KAARMRNR
+498 QLVRMQNR
-506 GSEPKLAP
+506 GREPNLEPIKPLAL
-514 ITSAAIQMPQLEY
+514 AMPQLEY
-527 KMPDIQPVISKYQQQ
+527 KMPDIKPVISKYQQQ
-542 AREIFQTVRD
+542 AQEIFQTVRN
-552 GIFGWADQTSEHLQ
+552 GIFNWADSTSEHLQ
-566 NNFKGVY
+566 NNFKGIY
-573 DAVQNYTQS
+573 DSVQNYTQA

-598 NQVATT
+598 NQVAST
-604 MKNFDQ
+604 MKSFDQ
-610 QVSQFLADSITA
+610 QVSQFLAESITA

-655 GSQLIEF
+655 GAQLIEF
-662 GVMVVA
+662 GVMIVA

-706 KQVPAL
+706 KSVPAL

-721 TYALVGDNANAGVD
+721 TYAVIGDNANAAVD

-748 LPAAGAPQNVNITL
+748 LPASGGAQNVNITL

-784 AILGG
+784 SVLGG

>member
-1 MARRIADL
+1 MSRRIADL

-28 KGLGQLEKKLTSIGK
+28 KGLGQLEKRLSSIGK

-191 TAKAQS
+191 TAKAQGV
-197 IMLDALEQKFGGQA
+197 ILDALEQKFGGQA

-222 KQLRNSWGDF
+222 KQLKNSWGDF

-240 TPFINKIAAFLQRI
+240 TPFINKIAAFLGRI
-254 VGMLQGM
+254 VSMLQGM
-261 SPTMQKVVV
+261 SPTMQKVIV

-298 GFSALLSPV
+298 GFTALLSPV

-341 EDLESQLADVRQQKE
+341 EELQTQLAETRRQME
-356 DVKENTVKWRFVP
+356 DVKTNTVKWRFLP
-369 NFGGR
+369 NMGGM
-374 IAGGTMLKTYDLG
+374 IAGATVQKTYDIG
-387 AYGKLQKQEELL
+387 EYGKLQRQE
-399 TAAIEVKNKKIQEE
+399 
-413 QKIRAD
+413 
-419 ANRMQEEAIE
+419 
-429 QTKKMMEGIQTQ
+429 
-441 NFTVETAT
+441 
-449 GLIGTLQQQISEL
+449 
-462 EKKKLVAQSPDE
+462 
-474 LATIN
+474 
-479 SQLETM
+479 
-485 RENLSYL
+485 
-492 QNITPE
+492 
-498 KAARMRNR
+498 
-506 GSEPKLAP
+506 
-514 ITSAAIQMPQLEY
+514 
-527 KMPDIQPVISKYQQQ
+527 
-542 AREIFQTVRD
+542 
-552 GIFGWADQTSEHLQ
+552 
-566 NNFKGVY
+566 
-573 DAVQNYTQS
+573 
-582 LVDRGWK
+582 
-589 FSEALDYVS
+589 
-598 NQVATT
+598 
-604 MKNFDQ
+604 
-610 QVSQFLADSITA
+610 
-622 AAEAIGQMLAGDLGF
+622 
-637 GGLMTAI
+637 
-644 LKQFASFLKNI
+644 
-655 GSQLIEF
+655 
-662 GVMVVA
+662 
-668 FKSALKSVLAN
+668 
-679 PWVAIGVG
+679 
-687 AAMVAAAA
+687 
-695 LMTALINKNAQ
+695 
-706 KQVPAL
+706 
-712 AGGGLAYGK
+712 
-721 TYALVGDNANAGVD
+721 
-735 PEVIAPLSRLQQM
+735 
-748 LPAAGAPQNVNITL
+748 
-762 GGELVAKG
+762 
-770 RDLVYVLGKENFKT
+770 
-784 AILGG
+784 

>member
-1 MARRIADL
+1 MSRRIADL

-23 ANQVE
+23 ATQVE
-28 KGLGQLEKKLTSIGK
+28 KGLGQLEKKLSSIGK

-63 ADTQAKAETKVA
+63 ADQQARAETKVA

-126 DNFKRTQQMALDMST
+126 DNFKRTQQIVLDMST

-169 RAGINFTD
+169 RAGVNFTD
-177 EQKAMVKQLVETGD
+177 EQKTMVKQLVETGE
-191 TAKAQS
+191 TAKAQTV
-197 IMLDALEQKFGGQA
+197 ILDALEQKFGGQA

-222 KQLRNSWGDF
+222 KQLKNSWGDF
-232 LEQIGNTL
+232 LEQIGQTM
-240 TPFINKIAAFLQRI
+240 TPFINKIAAFLGRI
-254 VGMLQGM
+254 VSMLKGM
-261 SPTMQKVVV
+261 SPTMQKVIV
-270 VIGGIAAAIG
+270 VIGGVAAAIG
-280 PLLIGISG
+280 PVLIGISG
-288 VIKLIPMLSA
+288 VLKLIPALSA
-298 GFSALLSPV
+298 GFTALMSPV
-307 GIITA
+307 GLITA

-330 LINETA
+330 LINTTA

-341 EDLESQLADVRQQKE
+341 EELQQQLADTRSQME
-356 DVKENTVKWRFVP
+356 DVKNNTVKWRFIP
-369 NFGGR
+369 NYGGLV
-374 IAGGTMLKTYDLG
+374 AGGTLQKTYDLG
-387 AYGKLQKQEELL
+387 AYGKLRRQEELL
-399 TAAIEVKNKKIQEE
+399 TAAIEVKNKKLAEEAKIQ
-413 QKIRAD
+413 AD
-419 ANRMQEEAIE
+419 ANRMQEEAVA
-429 QTKKMMEGIQTQ
+429 QTRAMMEELQNQ
-441 NFTVETAT
+441 NFTVQEAS
-449 GLIGTLQQQISEL
+449 GLIADLQKQISDL
-462 EKKKLVAQSPDE
+462 EKKKLVAQTPEEIAD
-474 LATIN
+474 IN
-479 SQLETM
+479 SELSKL
-485 RENLSYL
+485 RENLEFM

-498 KAARMRNR
+498 QLVRMQNR
-506 GSEPKLAP
+506 GKEPKLEP
-514 ITSAAIQMPQLEY
+514 IKPTALAMPQLEY
-527 KMPDIQPVISKYQQQ
+527 KMPDIKPVISKYQQQ
-542 AREIFQTVRD
+542 AQEIFQTVRN
-552 GIFGWADQTSEHLQ
+552 GIFNWADSTSEHLQ
-566 NNFKGVY
+566 NNFKGIY
-573 DAVQNYTQS
+573 DSVQNYTQS

-589 FSEALDYVS
+589 FSEALEYVS
-598 NQVATT
+598 NQVAST
-604 MKNFDQ
+604 MKSFDQ
-610 QVSQFLADSITA
+610 QVSQFLAESITA

-637 GGLMTAI
+637 GGLMQAI

-655 GSQLIEF
+655 GAQLIEF
-662 GVMVVA
+662 GVMIVA

-706 KQVPAL
+706 KSVPAL

-721 TYALVGDNANAGVD
+721 TYAVIGDNANAAVD

-748 LPAAGAPQNVNITL
+748 LPAAGAAQNVNITL

-784 AILGG
+784 AVLGG